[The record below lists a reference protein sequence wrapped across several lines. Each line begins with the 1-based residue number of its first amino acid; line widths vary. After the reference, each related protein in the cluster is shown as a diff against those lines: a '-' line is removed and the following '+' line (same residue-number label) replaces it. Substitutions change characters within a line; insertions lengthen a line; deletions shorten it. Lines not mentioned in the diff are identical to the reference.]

1 MCNTCSVMRI
11 VWGHWPSAHTTE
23 KWLIGNWNCY
33 IKFRGMAHWN
43 FNFIW
48 KNGKWPLP
56 WFAHPYHC
64 MLLLILELKDKL
76 KLCVICMYKLVIYIY
91 IWYGLLCYMWR
102 VVLANSSDS
111 PTQPEQTGATFPQL
125 KQTLEVYT
133 VYTYSACGCGT
144 TMDATLSNRF
154 SSHAGIGVIITKA

>member
-64 MLLLILELKDKL
+64 MLLLILGLKDKL
-76 KLCVICMYKLVIYIY
+76 KLCVICMYTLVIYIY
-91 IWYGLLCYMWR
+91 IYGMVCYVTCDGWFWLTHQIHQHSQNKQVLPFHNWSRHWRFILCILTLPVAAVRPWMPPW
-102 VVLANSSDS
+102 VIGFPV
-111 PTQPEQTGATFPQL
+111 TQA
-125 KQTLEVYT
+125 
-133 VYTYSACGCGT
+133 
-144 TMDATLSNRF
+144 
-154 SSHAGIGVIITKA
+154 